1 MRRIFI
7 TIEYK
12 GTSYKGWQIQHGL
25 STIQGE
31 LTIAL
36 EKVCGHKINLVGSGR
51 TDEGVH
57 AWAQT
62 AHFDCDCTIPD
73 NKFPYCCNVILPPD
87 IKILSSIQVADNFHA
102 RFNAKKK
109 TYVYNMYISDVNL
122 PLKDRYSLRIENT
135 DFEIM
140 HNCLK
145 YFLGKHNFAAFSS
158 TGSIVK
164 SSEREIYNISLEK
177 NDIDISITIKGNG
190 FLYNMVR
197 IIAGTLLAAGQ
208 GKLDETDIINAFKN
222 GDRKSAG
229 KTLPAKGLVLK
240 SVEYSN
246 S

>member
-57 AWAQT
+57 ALAQT

-109 TYVYNMYISDVNL
+109 TYLYKMYLSDICHPLRDELYAQAPNNL
-122 PLKDRYSLRIENT
+122 DVQKMQDACNYLVGKQ
-135 DFEIM
+135 DFTSFM
-140 HNCLK
+140 
-145 YFLGKHNFAAFSS
+145 AAGS
-158 TGSIVK
+158 TIKTTV
-164 SSEREIYNISLEK
+164 REIYSA
-177 NDIDISITIKGNG
+177 SIIQKEDELYFEICGKG
-190 FLYNMVR
+190 FLRNMVR
-197 IIAGTLLAAGQ
+197 IIAGTLIDISR
-208 GKLDETDIINAFKN
+208 GKIFSADLPVIIESKK
-222 GDRKSAG
+222 RKLCGYTA
-229 KTLPAKGLVLK
+229 PACGLYLK
-240 SVEYSN
+240 DVQY
-246 S
+246 